1 MAELTPDS
9 VMTALGGVMDSETG
23 RDIVSAGMV
32 RGLSVQAG
40 HVRFAVEVSAARGPS
55 AEPLRAAAEAAV
67 RSLAGV
73 ERVTA
78 VLTAHNETEV
88 PKSPHAERERR
99 KMPPPTPVEGV
110 KAVIAVASGKGGVG
124 KSTVA
129 ANLALALAARGLK
142 VGLLD
147 ADIYGPSVPKIM
159 GITHGPEEANG
170 KLLPIEKYGL
180 KTMSIGF
187 MVEDDQAMIWR
198 GPMVQTAITQML
210 RQAAWAP
217 LDILVIDLPPGTG
230 DAQLAIVQTVALSGA
245 VIVST
250 PQDLALIDA
259 RRAVAMFQTTHTKV
273 LGLIEN
279 MSGFACPHCGQI
291 TPIFG
296 QGGAESSAKQNEIDF
311 LGAVPLTLQL
321 RETSDQGTPLVATRP
336 DSAEAK
342 AFLAIAEQVTAKIA

>member
-9 VMTALGGVMDSETG
+9 IMAALRGVVDSETG
-23 RDIVSAGMV
+23 RDVVTAGMI
-32 RGLSVQAG
+32 RGLSIQSG
-40 HVRFAVEVSAARGPS
+40 HVRFAVEVSAARGPK

-67 RSLAGV
+67 RGLAGV

-78 VLTAHNETEV
+78 VLTAHSETDV

-99 KMPPPTPVEGV
+99 KTTPTPVEGV

-129 ANLALALAARGLK
+129 ANLALALAASGLK

-147 ADIYGPSVPKIM
+147 ADIYGPSVPKIL
-159 GITHGPEEANG
+159 GITHGPEESDG
-170 KLLPIEKYGL
+170 KLLPIEKFGL
-180 KTMSIGF
+180 KTMSIGY
-187 MVEDDQAMIWR
+187 MIEDDQAMIWR
-198 GPMVQTAITQML
+198 GPMVQTAITQMV

-217 LDILVIDLPPGTG
+217 LDVLVIDLPPGTG
-230 DAQLAIVQTVALSGA
+230 DAQLAIVQTIALTGA

-259 RRAVAMFQTTHTKV
+259 RRAVAMFHTTNTKV

-279 MSGFACPHCGQI
+279 MSGFACPHCGQV

-296 QGGAESSAKQNEIDF
+296 QGGAEASAKQNGIDF

-321 RETSDQGTPLVATRP
+321 RETSDQGTPLVATQP
-336 DSAEAK
+336 DCAEAK
-342 AFLAIAEQVTAKIA
+342 AFLAIAALVAAKIA